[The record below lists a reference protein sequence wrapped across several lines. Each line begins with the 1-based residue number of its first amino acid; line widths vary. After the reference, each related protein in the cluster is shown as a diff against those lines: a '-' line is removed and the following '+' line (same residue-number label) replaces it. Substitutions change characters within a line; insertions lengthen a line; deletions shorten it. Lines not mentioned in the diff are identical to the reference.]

1 MALLRSESSPCLFAV
16 DVENSG
22 ANHSYQVERHKKQAA
37 QMYDGQN
44 TNRFDLESTSGI
56 LSLIERG
63 NRGCHHS

>member
-1 MALLRSESSPCLFAV
+1 MALLRSESSPCLFATTRTRSLRQK
-16 DVENSG
+16 N
-22 ANHSYQVERHKKQAA
+22 QAA